1 MILQAAKIIG
11 SGLATIGLINLLLSL
26 LNHNKD
32 FLLSDIVY
40 SKLAKK
46 TIFTCE
52 EMIKS
57 LYYFIHIFYM
67 DNE

>member
-57 LYYFIHIFYM
+57 SLDTNIILGFL
-67 DNE
+67 NE